1 MKKLIYSFFLLVF
14 FQISSDAQKAYS
26 LQMDETLLADNN
38 DSVSNHQPKLFY
50 FGFGNSLTSHNAGIS
65 ANIIYSNNW
74 KGSFSYRYYEREA
87 KNKPSNYIPQHTF
100 FGPIEAVDETHAL
113 SVMVGRI
120 FPNISDICR
129 VGFEAGP
136 SFLYY
141 KERHFKPESWSDKGT
156 VGLSLKTNLE
166 IAVLPVL
173 GAEMAFNAN
182 INKYHPYIVIELS
195 ILIGKVRHK
204 NAN

>member
-1 MKKLIYSFFLLVF
+1 MHKRPIHCRWMK
-14 FQISSDAQKAYS
+14 
-26 LQMDETLLADNN
+26 TLLADNN

-50 FGFGNSLTSHNAGIS
+50 FSFGNSLTSHNAGIS

-141 KERHFKPESWSDKGT
+141 KERHFTPESWSDCQAQFYKKIYCRPLVKDEPGNCCFPCF
-156 VGLSLKTNLE
+156 G
-166 IAVLPVL
+166 
-173 GAEMAFNAN
+173 G
-182 INKYHPYIVIELS
+182 
-195 ILIGKVRHK
+195 
-204 NAN
+204 